1 MREDAERSPQET
13 DDASPKV
20 DESSCLGTVD
30 RDGKKAVRFYW
41 IDAVE
46 DTYNNKGTVYMFGKV
61 QKPGTDKYES
71 CCVTVQNIERS
82 MFFVPR
88 EWRVQK
94 GQQTGALM
102 VRAQFGYNDYFS
114 SLTRTTHADE
124 EVTMTNLYTEVQ
136 DVMHKYRVD
145 KWLAKPVERKYAF
158 DFEDVPAKFDCLKV
172 KVCGYCLRLLPP
184 LEHNIFNYTRVAVL
198 VPAQGAAG
206 ATEGGEF
213 LARHGSQH
221 WVCVACA
228 VPHSLPADGKRS
240 HLLSHL

>member
-1 MREDAERSPQET
+1 MLEDAERSPQEA

-20 DESSCLGTVD
+20 DESSDLGTVD
-30 RDGKKAVRFYW
+30 RDGKKAVRFFW

-102 VRAQFGYNDYFS
+102 ARSASARRVTSPQ
-114 SLTRTTHADE
+114 LQTHHA
-124 EVTMTNLYTEVQ
+124 
-136 DVMHKYRVD
+136 YR
-145 KWLAKPVERKYAF
+145 
-158 DFEDVPAKFDCLKV
+158 
-172 KVCGYCLRLLPP
+172 
-184 LEHNIFNYTRVAVL
+184 
-198 VPAQGAAG
+198 
-206 ATEGGEF
+206 
-213 LARHGSQH
+213 
-221 WVCVACA
+221 
-228 VPHSLPADGKRS
+228 
-240 HLLSHL
+240 